1 MCSRH
6 RYLFLIT
13 VMVVATGFAEAA
25 GIDYLE
31 TPSYQTDRAPQ
42 GILLDIVN
50 SGKHLVAVGERGYI
64 LYSSDLGKNWQQG
77 SVPVYVT
84 LTAVF
89 FITPDVGW
97 AVGHEGV
104 ILHTSDAGKTWIK
117 QLDGYQINQQIL
129 KLARQRVQ
137 TQLQKLETLT
147 DETQRE
153 EVTFQLEEASY
164 ALEEALEDE
173 AAGPAKPLLD
183 VWFFNKNK
191 GYAIG
196 AYGIFLQ
203 TSNGGRDWELISDR
217 LDNPEGFHL
226 NSITGS
232 ESGQVFIAGEAGS
245 IHKSN
250 DNGRNWIRLGS
261 PYEGSYF
268 GLLNYGQ
275 SLFVFGLRGNVF
287 RTDNKGESW
296 QIVRMNNPVTLSGG
310 VVSNTGKIVLV
321 GNAGHIEYSDNK
333 GASFNYFSSSVQSS
347 LTAAVQVSS
356 HEFLAVGANGI
367 QKITIP
373 APEEVRVD
381 VE

>member
-1 MCSRH
+1 MCSRY
-6 RYLFLIT
+6 RYLLLIT
-13 VMVVATGFAEAA
+13 VMAFTGVAEAA

-31 TPSYQTDRAPQ
+31 TSSYHTDKARQ
-42 GILLDIVN
+42 GLLLDIAN

-64 LYSSDLGKNWQQG
+64 LYSTDLGKNWQQA

-84 LTAVF
+84 LTSVF

-104 ILHTSDAGKTWIK
+104 ILHTRDAGKTWIK
-117 QLDGYQINQQIL
+117 QLDGYQINKQIL

-137 TQLQKLETLT
+137 TQLQKLEALT
-147 DETQRE
+147 DESQRE
-153 EVTFQLEEASY
+153 EVTFQLEEAGY

-183 VWFFNKNK
+183 VWFADRST

-196 AYGIFLQ
+196 AYGILLA
-203 TSNGGRDWELISDR
+203 TRNAGRNWELISDR

-226 NSITGS
+226 NSIAGT
-232 ESGQVFIAGEAGS
+232 ESGEIYLAGEAGS
-245 IHKSN
+245 LHRSN
-250 DNGRNWIRLGS
+250 DNGKSWVRLQS
-261 PYEGSYF
+261 PYQGSYF

-275 SLFVFGLRGNVF
+275 SLFVYGLRGNVF
-287 RTDNKGESW
+287 RSENNGQAW
-296 QIVRMNNPVTLSGG
+296 QTVMMNNPVTLSGG

-333 GASFNYFSSSVQSS
+333 GTEFNYFISPAQSS
-347 LTAAVQVSS
+347 LTAAVQVSND
-356 HEFLAVGANGI
+356 EFIAVGANGL
-367 QKITIP
+367 QKVTLP
-373 APEEVRVD
+373 VAEVRTD

>member
-1 MCSRH
+1 MYSRY
-6 RYLFLIT
+6 RYLLLIT
-13 VMVVATGFAEAA
+13 VMAVTGVCTAA

-31 TPSYQTDRAPQ
+31 TPSYHSDKATE
-42 GILLDIVN
+42 GLLLDIVN
-50 SGKHLVAVGERGYI
+50 SGKHLVVVGERGYI
-64 LYSSDLGKNWQQG
+64 FYSSDLGKNWQQA

-84 LTAVF
+84 LTGVF

-104 ILHTSDAGKTWIK
+104 ILHTSDAGKTWSK
-117 QLDGYQINQQIL
+117 QLDGYHINKQIL

-137 TQLQKLETLT
+137 LQLQKLESLT
-147 DETQRE
+147 DESQRE
-153 EVTFQLEEASY
+153 EVTYQLEEAGY
-164 ALEEALEDE
+164 ALEEALEDD

-183 VWFFNKNK
+183 VWFISKNR

-203 TSNGGRDWELISDR
+203 TSNGGRDWELISNR

-232 ESGQVFIAGEAGS
+232 ESGEIFIAGEAGS

-250 DNGRNWIRLGS
+250 DNGINWTRLKT

-268 GLLNYGQ
+268 GLISYGR
-275 SLFVFGLRGNVF
+275 SWFVFGLRGNVF
-287 RTDNKGESW
+287 RSDNNGDSW
-296 QIVRMNNPVTLSGG
+296 QAIAIKNPTTLSGG
-310 VVSNTGKIVLV
+310 MISNTGKIILV
-321 GNAGHIEYSDNK
+321 GNAGYIQYSDNK
-333 GASFNYFSSSVQSS
+333 GASFEYFMSPAQSS
-347 LTAAVQVSS
+347 LTAAVQVSDE
-356 HEFLAVGANGI
+356 EFIAVGANGI
-367 QKITIP
+367 HKITMP
-373 APEEVRVD
+373 VSGVRKD